1 MKTAIINTVM
11 DIDNNAS
18 AIFNKD
24 CADKKRTAHG
34 VTGRR
39 KKMTIPVPT
48 KKEVQAKHGPVMTF
62 EMHKPMAW
70 AEFTQMPKDIQSEY
84 LTGLVKK
91 FNITTLDLTQLFGC
105 KKTALSN
112 YLNNNKMVLA
122 VSASRNWDKPTDRA
136 GWSNFCN
143 QIWAP
148 EKVVSTPVVKEI
160 VEPATKQTSIEKK
173 PEKVSAE
180 QLNRKAAIAKRM
192 AALASEYNITRGEI
206 LNKAGV
212 SQPMYYHIVNDKTNI
227 LDKTYKKVENTLD
240 EIEKSFEAVVSAKA
254 KELVTA
260 QREKHKAIL
269 IRRVNNICK
278 RYNISISGLF
288 KNINISV
295 KTYSNCKPG
304 YSISEKKIH
313 EVNKALDAFEQSRS
327 VKNSTKILSDCTA
340 KERALS
346 ARIHALATK
355 NDVSIWRLAAAAG
368 ISCGTCSNIC
378 KGNPVKSKTLNM
390 VEHRLNTYEG
400 KLRKEVADKT
410 NAEQQANKSYANG
423 EVILRGN
430 AKAVKKALEKLLD
443 NADNEIEVK
452 IFDFA

>member
-192 AALASEYNITRGEI
+192 AALASKYNITRGEI

-212 SQPMYYHIVNDKTNI
+212 SQSMYYHIVNDKTNI

-288 KNINISV
+288 KDINISV

-304 YSISEKKIH
+304 CSISEKKIH

-346 ARIHALATK
+346 ARIHALAT
-355 NDVSIWRLAAAAG
+355 
-368 ISCGTCSNIC
+368 SCA
-378 KGNPVKSKTLNM
+378 
-390 VEHRLNTYEG
+390 
-400 KLRKEVADKT
+400 RK
-410 NAEQQANKSYANG
+410 
-423 EVILRGN
+423 
-430 AKAVKKALEKLLD
+430 
-443 NADNEIEVK
+443 
-452 IFDFA
+452 